1 MHMAYLGILLVAIL
15 ISFIVVSVGGLALQL
30 TGIESEVARFQAL
43 SAFSGTGFTTTEAER
58 IVQHRT
64 RRRIV
69 TILIILGN
77 AGLVTIIA
85 TMVAT
90 FTQVTGYGWFFARL
104 GIIIIS
110 ILVLYRLVIG
120 SRFGNRFLQ
129 LVRKPIIKRIL
140 RDAPTAE
147 EIFHAGK
154 GWSVSLIT
162 IKEESKK
169 AGLSLSELVGE
180 EDLIILTLEA
190 ADDFISRPGVGE
202 KINVGDRLLVY
213 GRSESIKR
221 LLA

>member
-1 MHMAYLGILLVAIL
+1 MAYLGILLVAIL

-154 GWSVSLIT
+154 GWGVSLIT

>member
-1 MHMAYLGILLVAIL
+1 MAYLGILLVAIL

-104 GIIIIS
+104 GIIIVS

-129 LVRKPIIKRIL
+129 LVRKPLIKRIL
-140 RDAPTAE
+140 RDAPAAE

-169 AGLSLSELVGE
+169 AGLSLSELVAG

>member
-129 LVRKPIIKRIL
+129 LVRKPLIKRIL

-154 GWSVSLIT
+154 GWGVSLIT

>member
-1 MHMAYLGILLVAIL
+1 MAYLGILLVAIL
-15 ISFIVVSVGGLALQL
+15 ISFIVVRIGGLALQL
-30 TGIESEVARFQAL
+30 TGMESDVARFQAL
-43 SAFSGTGFTTTEAER
+43 SAFTGTGFTTTEAER
-58 IVQHRT
+58 VVQHRT

-85 TMVAT
+85 TLVAT

-110 ILVLYRLVIG
+110 IFVLYRLVIG

-129 LVRKPIIKRIL
+129 LVRKPLIKRIL
-140 RDAPTAE
+140 RDTPTSE
-147 EIFHAGK
+147 EIFNAGK
-154 GWSVSLIT
+154 GWGVSLIT
-162 IKEESKK
+162 IREESKK
-169 AGLSLSELVGE
+169 AGLSLNELVGE

-190 ADDFISRPGVGE
+190 ADDFISRPSVGE

>member
-1 MHMAYLGILLVAIL
+1 MAYLGILLVAIL

-129 LVRKPIIKRIL
+129 LVRKPLIKRIL

-154 GWSVSLIT
+154 GWGVSLIT

>member
-1 MHMAYLGILLVAIL
+1 MAYLGILLVAIL

-129 LVRKPIIKRIL
+129 LVRKPLIKRIL
-140 RDAPTAE
+140 RDTPTSE
-147 EIFHAGK
+147 EIFNAGK
-154 GWSVSLIT
+154 GWGVSLIT
-162 IKEESKK
+162 ITEESKK
-169 AGLSLSELVGE
+169 AGLPLSELVGE

>member
-154 GWSVSLIT
+154 GWGVSLIT

>member
-1 MHMAYLGILLVAIL
+1 MAYLGILLVAIL
-15 ISFIVVSVGGLALQL
+15 ISFIVVRIGGLALQL
-30 TGIESEVARFQAL
+30 TGMESDVARFQAL
-43 SAFSGTGFTTTEAER
+43 SAFTGTGFTTTEAER
-58 IVQHRT
+58 VVQHRT

-85 TMVAT
+85 TLVAT

-110 ILVLYRLVIG
+110 IFVLYRLVIG

-129 LVRKPIIKRIL
+129 LVRKPLIKRIL
-140 RDAPTAE
+140 RDTPTSE
-147 EIFHAGK
+147 EIFNAGK
-154 GWSVSLIT
+154 GWGVSLIT
-162 IKEESKK
+162 IREESKK
-169 AGLSLSELVGE
+169 AGLSLNELVGE

>member
-1 MHMAYLGILLVAIL
+1 MAYLGILLVAIL

-129 LVRKPIIKRIL
+129 LVRKPLIKRIL

-154 GWSVSLIT
+154 GWGVSLIT

-213 GRSESIKR
+213 GRSQSIKR

>member
-1 MHMAYLGILLVAIL
+1 MAYLGILLVAIL

-129 LVRKPIIKRIL
+129 LVRKPLIKRIL
-140 RDAPTAE
+140 RETPTYE
-147 EIFHAGK
+147 EIFNAGK
-154 GWSVSLIT
+154 GWGVSLIT

-169 AGLSLSELVGE
+169 AGLSLSELVGG

-190 ADDFISRPGVGE
+190 ADDFISRPDVGE
-202 KINVGDRLLVY
+202 KVNVGDRLLVY
-213 GRSESIKR
+213 GRGLSIKK

>member
-1 MHMAYLGILLVAIL
+1 MAYLGILLVAIL

-104 GIIIIS
+104 GIIIVS

-129 LVRKPIIKRIL
+129 LVRKPLIKRIL
-140 RDAPTAE
+140 RDAPAAE